1 MVEERRLPDTSPGND
16 CDNVTTLAC
25 WFAHA
30 SSRKPMSSSRPKTS
44 LPVIG
49 NLATEIFFGTSLAVQ
64 EFDEYD
70 LISLRWQGEE
80 MPVWIAPEPSA
91 DPRHW

>member
-1 MVEERRLPDTSPGND
+1 M
-16 CDNVTTLAC
+16 
-25 WFAHA
+25 
-30 SSRKPMSSSRPKTS
+30 
-44 LPVIG
+44 
-49 NLATEIFFGTSLAVQ
+49 EILSGASLAVQ
-64 EFDEYD
+64 EFDEYGD

>member
-1 MVEERRLPDTSPGND
+1 MATQDG
-16 CDNVTTLAC
+16 
-25 WFAHA
+25 A
-30 SSRKPMSSSRPKTS
+30 SA
-44 LPVIG
+44 LPVFSPTPFTLG
-49 NLATEIFFGTSLAVQ
+49 QSPQMALAHFKRIAD
-64 EFDEYD
+64 DEYGD